1 MVYKRAKLS
10 SGSDLRRSNLSESK
24 SDTNFAE
31 TVLMNP
37 LDCKQEIAIC
47 SSHLLVQPYSVEKS
61 ENVCPE

>member
-10 SGSDLRRSNLSESK
+10 SGSDLRRSNSSK
-24 SDTNFAE
+24 SDAIFAE
-31 TVLMNP
+31 TVLMNL

-61 ENVCPE
+61 ENRVCPE